1 MGLKDLEKLLTENG
15 DSKSEQI
22 KIDWDAEKHK
32 WLEAVR
38 DFYNDVESWVGKLP
52 NLKIEYKVHTITEK
66 MIKAIQILV

>member
-38 DFYNDVESWVGKLP
+38 DFYNDVESWVGRF
-52 NLKIEYKVHTITEK
+52 
-66 MIKAIQILV
+66 A